1 MDNVRRRVYEIIE
14 VAREDDKASF
24 WYDMLMLLTIVVSIL
39 PLAFKKRYWIFQYTD
54 EVTTTLFIVD
64 YLLRLWTADFKLN
77 DRSAAAFFR
86 YPFTP
91 WAIIDLVSILP
102 TLAYLH
108 VKLRMFRVF
117 RLFRTLRVLRIFKAL
132 RYSKSMTI
140 IMTVIRNSKEALG
153 AVCMLAVM
161 YILVSA
167 LVIFNVEGKSF
178 DTFFEAVYWATVSLT
193 TEGYGDIYPVTT
205 AGRVIT
211 MVSSLFG
218 IAIVAL
224 PAGIITAGY
233 MEELV
238 EMRDEKMRKAL
249 RKAERLADGDADAA
263 GDAGA
268 AGSAAIEGKKTGRG
282 NGMKTIRVVAAVIRD
297 KDRIFATARGYGEYK
312 GGWEFPG
319 GKIEAGETPQE
330 ALVREIREELDTE
343 IIVGDLID
351 TIEFDYPAF
360 HLSMDCFWAR
370 IKKGSLTLKEA
381 EEARWLTAE
390 TIDSVDWLP
399 ADRGLLEK
407 IKEELR

>member
-193 TEGYGDIYPVTT
+193 TVGYGDIYPVTT

-249 RKAERLADGDADAA
+249 RKAERMADQDTAEQG
-263 GDAGA
+263 
-268 AGSAAIEGKKTGRG
+268 GSV
-282 NGMKTIRVVAAVIRD
+282 KTIRVVAAVIRD

-381 EEARWLTAE
+381 EAAKWLTAE

>member
-193 TEGYGDIYPVTT
+193 TVGYGDIYPVTT

-249 RKAERLADGDADAA
+249 RKAERMADQDAA
-263 GDAGA
+263 EQG
-268 AGSAAIEGKKTGRG
+268 GSV
-282 NGMKTIRVVAAVIRD
+282 KTIRVVAAVIRD

-370 IKKGSLTLKEA
+370 IKKGSLTLNEA

>member
-1 MDNVRRRVYEIIE
+1 MDNVRRRIYEIIE

-193 TEGYGDIYPVTT
+193 TVGYGDIYPVTT

-249 RKAERLADGDADAA
+249 RKAERLADQDTAEQG
-263 GDAGA
+263 
-268 AGSAAIEGKKTGRG
+268 GSV
-282 NGMKTIRVVAAVIRD
+282 KTIRVVAAVIRD

-370 IKKGSLTLKEA
+370 IKKGSLTLNEA
-381 EEARWLTAE
+381 EAAKWLTAE

>member
-193 TEGYGDIYPVTT
+193 TVGYGDIYPVTT

-249 RKAERLADGDADAA
+249 RKAERMADQDAA
-263 GDAGA
+263 EQG
-268 AGSAAIEGKKTGRG
+268 GSV
-282 NGMKTIRVVAAVIRD
+282 KTIRVVAAVIRD

-330 ALVREIREELDTE
+330 ALVREIREELDTA

>member
-193 TEGYGDIYPVTT
+193 TVGYGDIYPVTT

-249 RKAERLADGDADAA
+249 RKAERMADQDTAEQG
-263 GDAGA
+263 
-268 AGSAAIEGKKTGRG
+268 GSV
-282 NGMKTIRVVAAVIRD
+282 KTIRVVAAVIRD
-297 KDRIFATARGYGEYK
+297 KERIFATARGYGEYK

-370 IKKGSLTLKEA
+370 IKKGSLTLK
-381 EEARWLTAE
+381 
-390 TIDSVDWLP
+390 
-399 ADRGLLEK
+399 
-407 IKEELR
+407 LR

>member
-1 MDNVRRRVYEIIE
+1 MNNIRRRVYEIIE
-14 VAREDDKASF
+14 VAREDDRASF

-193 TEGYGDIYPVTT
+193 TVGYGDIYPVTT

-249 RKAERLADGDADAA
+249 RKAERLADQDAA
-263 GDAGA
+263 EQG
-268 AGSAAIEGKKTGRG
+268 GSV
-282 NGMKTIRVVAAVIRD
+282 KTIRVVAAVIRD

-319 GKIEAGETPQE
+319 GKIEARETPQE

-360 HLSMDCFWAR
+360 HLSMDCFWAW

-381 EEARWLTAE
+381 EAAKWLTAE

>member
-193 TEGYGDIYPVTT
+193 TVGYGDIYPVTT

-249 RKAERLADGDADAA
+249 REAERMADQDTAEQG
-263 GDAGA
+263 
-268 AGSAAIEGKKTGRG
+268 GSV
-282 NGMKTIRVVAAVIRD
+282 KTIRVAAAVIRD

-381 EEARWLTAE
+381 EAAKWLTAE

>member
-108 VKLRMFRVF
+108 VKLRVFRVF

-132 RYSKSMTI
+132 RYSKSMSI
-140 IMTVIRNSKEALG
+140 IMSVIRNSKEALG

-193 TEGYGDIYPVTT
+193 TVGYGDIYPVTT

-249 RKAERLADGDADAA
+249 RKAERMADQDAA
-263 GDAGA
+263 KQG
-268 AGSAAIEGKKTGRG
+268 GSV
-282 NGMKTIRVVAAVIRD
+282 KTIRVVAAVIRD

-381 EEARWLTAE
+381 EAAKWLTAE

-399 ADRGLLEK
+399 ADRGLLER

>member
-108 VKLRMFRVF
+108 VKRRMFRVF

-193 TEGYGDIYPVTT
+193 TVGYGDIYPVTT

-249 RKAERLADGDADAA
+249 RKAERMADQDTAEQG
-263 GDAGA
+263 
-268 AGSAAIEGKKTGRG
+268 GSV
-282 NGMKTIRVVAAVIRD
+282 KTIRVVAAVIRD

-381 EEARWLTAE
+381 EAAKWLTAE